1 MRFLDFK
8 GGKKT
13 PSPSLLDVGVEA
25 AIRRSGFDE
34 EMFFQRGGKYTWSK
48 SEMPASQFDW
58 WLITVCYITQLA
70 AYYRN
75 NEAR

>member
-1 MRFLDFK
+1 MRFLDCT

-13 PSPSLLDVGVEA
+13 TSPSLLDVGVKA

-48 SEMPASQFDW
+48 SEKPASQFDW
-58 WLITVCYITQLA
+58 
-70 AYYRN
+70 
-75 NEAR
+75 